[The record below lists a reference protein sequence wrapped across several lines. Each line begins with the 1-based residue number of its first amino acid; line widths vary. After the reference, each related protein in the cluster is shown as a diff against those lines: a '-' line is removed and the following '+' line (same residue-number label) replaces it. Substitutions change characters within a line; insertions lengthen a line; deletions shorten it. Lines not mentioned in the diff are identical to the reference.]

1 MVTNTMDSESYMN
14 ADTANTAAQVTSQPM
29 AQTPL
34 HIVRMK
40 RILLSIAGLVCLV
53 TVLCSPQSSEAG
65 PRHVRDG
72 KQLFERETFAGN
84 GRTCRTC
91 HSQSTGT
98 VSPQDAQ
105 KRFRKDPNDPL
116 FLGDGSDDGLGHGVT
131 RMLKDATVLVTI
143 SLPPNVR
150 LADDPGAR
158 SVVLRRGIPTT
169 LNTPALDPAL
179 MLDGRQ
185 PSLQSQAAGA
195 IFDHAQGS
203 VPSSEELSAIAA
215 FQKTNDFFSTPALRR
230 FALNRGPAPE
240 LPQGHTASE
249 KRGRHF
255 FEDVP
260 PNPAQGLKPGLCAH
274 CHSGPLMDQ
283 TNQFAAAFIPSP
295 APIPAGQRFTTVGVS
310 EFNSA
315 NNPVREFIFNP
326 GTPQEKRISSPDPGR
341 ALITGVVDDPTLE
354 HVNAFKISALCGI
367 RHTAPYFHDNSAKT
381 LEDVAA
387 HYAKF
392 FFASS
397 GGRIVLTPQDQQDI
411 VAFMKLLD

>member
-1 MVTNTMDSESYMN
+1 MASKSPVST
-14 ADTANTAAQVTSQPM
+14 DTANAVAQETCSMRV
-29 AQTPL
+29 
-34 HIVRMK
+34 HEDKMK
-40 RILLSIAGLVCLV
+40 RILLSSAGLVCLV
-53 TVLCSPQSSEAG
+53 TVFCFPQSSESG
-65 PRHVRDG
+65 PGHVRDG

-91 HSQSTGT
+91 HSRDTGT

-105 KRFRKDPNDPL
+105 KRFRKDLNDPL

-143 SLPPNVR
+143 PLPPNVR
-150 LADDPGAR
+150 LADAPSAR

-203 VPSSEELSAIAA
+203 VPSFEELSAIAA

-230 FALNRGPAPE
+230 FALDRGPAPE
-240 LPQGHTASE
+240 LPKGHTASE
-249 KRGRHF
+249 KRGRRF

-326 GTPQEKRISSPDPGR
+326 GTPQEKRIFSPDPGR

-354 HVNAFKISALCGI
+354 HVNAFKISALRGI

-392 FFASS
+392 FLKAS
-397 GGRIVLTPQDQQDI
+397 GGHIDLTPQDQRDI

>member
-1 MVTNTMDSESYMN
+1 MN
-14 ADTANTAAQVTSQPM
+14 AETANTAAQVFSQPI

-34 HIVRMK
+34 EIVRMK
-40 RILLSIAGLVCLV
+40 RILLRCAVLVCLV
-53 TVLCSPQSSEAG
+53 TVQCSAQSPTASPG
-65 PRHVRDG
+65 HVKDG

-91 HSQSTGT
+91 HSQSTGS
-98 VSPQDAQ
+98 VSPQEAQ
-105 KRFRKDPNDPL
+105 KRFRKNPNDPL
-116 FLGDGSDDGLGHGVT
+116 FLGDGSDDGLSHGVT

-143 SLPPNVR
+143 PLPPNVR
-150 LADDPGAR
+150 LADDLGAR

-169 LNTPALDPAL
+169 LNTPALDPTL

-195 IFDHAQGS
+195 IVDHAQGS
-203 VPSSEELSAIAA
+203 VPSPKELSAIAA
-215 FQKTNDFFSTPALRR
+215 FQKTKDFFSTPALRR
-230 FALNRGPAPE
+230 FALDQGPAPG

-249 KRGRHF
+249 KRGRRF

-295 APIPAGQRFTTVGVS
+295 APIPAGQRFTTIGVS

-315 NNPVREFIFNP
+315 GNPVREFIFNP
-326 GTPQEKRISSPDPGR
+326 GTPQEKRIFSPDPGR
-341 ALITGVVDDPTLE
+341 ALITGIVDDPTLE
-354 HVNAFKISALCGI
+354 QVNAFKISALRGI

-381 LEDVAA
+381 LEEVAA

-392 FFASS
+392 FLKASD
-397 GGRIVLTPQDQQDI
+397 GHIDLTPQDQRDI